1 MSRQNNTSERNG
13 LLWKTVRYIV
23 RPLRIKSYSCSR
35 LHAVVRKK
43 RRRYQSSTPL
53 QYGKYKNI
61 RYFSFS
67 LFSDMNL
74 TGTTSF
80 TNKNVHRFP
89 ANVFLQTKMYIVFH
103 RHDENA
109 VSPTFVQFYSLEM
122 RRNMVE
128 KPMFQRILWFGIKT
142 RRLGPFWNKHRMS
155 GCAVA
160 CQMRNRCAWLLRVLY
175 S

>member
-35 LHAVVRKK
+35 LHAFVRKK

-53 QYGKYKNI
+53 QYGKYKNV

-67 LFSDMNL
+67 LFSDVNL

-80 TNKNVHRFP
+80 TYKNVHRFP
-89 ANVFLQTKMYIVFH
+89 VSVFSIVIFSNFRSVLFTGNAEKYGRKANVTTNLMIRYKDTSLGTFLK
-103 RHDENA
+103 
-109 VSPTFVQFYSLEM
+109 
-122 RRNMVE
+122 
-128 KPMFQRILWFGIKT
+128 
-142 RRLGPFWNKHRMS
+142 
-155 GCAVA
+155 
-160 CQMRNRCAWLLRVLY
+160 
-175 S
+175 